1 MIQLT
6 RNNDPALEHI
16 PARYHPVVQQA
27 LNDICEIFR
36 TPPDSTTQGSVVFI
50 EPYDK
55 PADIIPV
62 SAKPLSSLDGVYRH
76 GKCLI
81 GIILWGN
88 SAEGV
93 TIICPEEDNYAP
105 EIVKSLRA
113 HL

>member
-16 PARYHPVVQQA
+16 PTRYLSVVQQA
-27 LNDICEIFR
+27 LNDLHDIFR
-36 TPPDSTTQGSVVFI
+36 TPHDAATQGSVVFI
-50 EPYDK
+50 EPHDQ
-55 PADIIPV
+55 PPDIIPV
-62 SAKPLSSLDGVYRH
+62 SAKPLSSLDGVYRQSQ
-76 GKCLI
+76 CLI

-93 TIICPEEDNYAP
+93 TIICPEENNYAP
-105 EIVKSLRA
+105 EIQSSLKA